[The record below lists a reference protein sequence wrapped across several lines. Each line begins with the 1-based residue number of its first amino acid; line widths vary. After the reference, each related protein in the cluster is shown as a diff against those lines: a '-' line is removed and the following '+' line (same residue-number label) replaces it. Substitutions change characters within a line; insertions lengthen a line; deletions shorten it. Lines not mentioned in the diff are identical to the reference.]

1 MFWKPLRHHSHV
13 PSPWLKGTSTR
24 SPFFHRVTSGPTSST
39 TPQNSCPS
47 THGGWSVMPTHDQSP
62 LQTCQS
68 LRQTPFASTRMIAP
82 FGGHC
87 GSGMSRT
94 TSGWRMASTTAAR
107 MVVLLP
113 LKRWLRGAYTRRS
126 RRVNTLRRKAP
137 RMAKSRALEERLAAL
152 GGLRREPVTD
162 ETIATLRQALR
173 HKVSHVV
180 AKAAQVSGELGLRV
194 LVGDLAAAFDR
205 FLANPVKADPGCRA
219 KVEIARA
226 LHEMGEDTGAVF
238 LRGIRHRQLEP
249 VFGGREDTAPE
260 LRAMCGL
267 GLVRVGHPD
276 AMVELADLLADPE
289 VAARIGAARALAY
302 AGEPSGEP
310 LLRLKALAG
319 DPDAGV
325 VSESLGAL
333 LSLAPSRSLDFV
345 ARFLRHRDPVVEE
358 AAALALGASRLR
370 DALPVL
376 RGWWEATP
384 EV

>member
-1 MFWKPLRHHSHV
+1 
-13 PSPWLKGTSTR
+13 
-24 SPFFHRVTSGPTSST
+24 
-39 TPQNSCPS
+39 
-47 THGGWSVMPTHDQSP
+47 
-62 LQTCQS
+62 
-68 LRQTPFASTRMIAP
+68 
-82 FGGHC
+82 
-87 GSGMSRT
+87 
-94 TSGWRMASTTAAR
+94 
-107 MVVLLP
+107 
-113 LKRWLRGAYTRRS
+113 
-126 RRVNTLRRKAP
+126 
-137 RMAKSRALEERLAAL
+137 MAKSRALEERLAAL
-152 GGLRREPVTD
+152 GGLRRESVTD
-162 ETIATLRQALR
+162 QTIATLRQALR
-173 HKVSHVV
+173 DKVSHVV

-205 FLANPVKADPGCRA
+205 FLANPVKTDPGCRA

-226 LHEMGEDTGAVF
+226 LHEMGEDPGAVF

-249 VFGGREDTAPE
+249 VFGGREDTASE

-289 VAARIGAARALAY
+289 VAARIGAARAIAY

-333 LSLAPSRSLDFV
+333 LSLAPARSLDFV
-345 ARFLRHRDPVVEE
+345 ARFLRHRDPVVQE

-376 RGWWEATP
+376 RGWWEGKP
-384 EV
+384 EVDLRRTALLAIAMLRHEEAIGFLLSLVAEAPGPDARDAIAALGTYRHDEALRARVATAMEARTDVSLHTAFARAF